1 MHKKSEDFSMEN
13 ARRLMEN
20 PAAAQLIDAL
30 KRADADALN
39 KAAQL
44 AASGD
49 YSKAAETIRALL
61 SDSEARKLLGK
72 LGGKADG

>member
-1 MHKKSEDFSMEN
+1 MRKKTEDFSTEE

-20 PAAAQLIDAL
+20 PAVPQLINAL
-30 KRADADALN
+30 KRADSGSLN

-49 YSKAAETIRALL
+49 YSKAADMIRALL
-61 SDSEARKLLGK
+61 SDNEAKKLLDE
-72 LGGKADG
+72 LGGKSDG